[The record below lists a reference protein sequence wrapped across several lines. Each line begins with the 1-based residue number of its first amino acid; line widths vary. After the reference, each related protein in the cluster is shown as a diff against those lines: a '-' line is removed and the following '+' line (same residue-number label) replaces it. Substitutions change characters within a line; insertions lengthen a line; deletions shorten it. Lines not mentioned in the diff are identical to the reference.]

1 MKKVNK
7 LVSFFLVVFLVF
19 SSYSIA
25 GAKSVVNN
33 DKNFTPDISKALM
46 GFFTEN
52 NGQWNNEIIFVG
64 KTPFGR
70 IGFGRESIYY
80 ELIKFHRVEEISNE
94 VLNPEPEIERYVIK
108 QSFKNSNLVS
118 PEGSDLLSHLTN
130 YFYGNDPSKW
140 IKGAKNYSKVVYK
153 NIYDNIDLSYFYN
166 EDGLKYE
173 FYLKKGAKVSDIKV
187 AIEGA
192 DIINNDKTLE
202 LKTSLGSISD
212 SGLFSFKPT
221 SKEKIDTDFELYS
234 ENVYGF
240 DFNNYNIYTNG
251 DEVSED
257 IVIDPLIYSTFLGG
271 SSSEYGYGI
280 AVDSSGC
287 AYVTGY
293 TYSSDFPT
301 TVGAWDSTYNNI
313 EVFVTKF
320 NSAGTALLYSTFLGG
335 TSYDYGRGIAI
346 DSSGCAYVTGYTQS
360 TDFPTTVGAWDSTYN
375 NIEVFVT
382 KFNAAGTALLYS
394 TFLGGTSSDY
404 GYGIAVDSSGC
415 AYVTGY
421 TSSSNFPT
429 TVGAWDTIY
438 NNTDVFVTKFDLTT
452 SLSYSTFL
460 GGSSSEYCYAIA
472 VDSSGCAYVTGYTYS
487 SDFPTTPG
495 AYDTIYNS
503 YDVFVTKFNSAG
515 TALLYSTYLGGNSSE
530 YGYGIA
536 VDSSGCAYVTGY
548 TYSSDFPTTVGAWDT
563 TYYNGDVFVTK
574 FNSAGTALLYSTYL
588 GGSSSE
594 YGYGI
599 AVDSSGCA
607 YVTGYTYSSD
617 FPTTVGAWDTSY
629 YNTDLFVTKFN
640 SAGTALLYSTFL
652 GGTSYEYNSQY
663 GASQIAVDSSGCAYV
678 TGYTQSSD
686 FPITSGAY
694 DSTFNGSTDVFV
706 TKFNS
711 GGTALVYSTY
721 LGGSS
726 SDYPY
731 GGIAVDSSGCAYVMG
746 YTNSSNFP
754 TTPGAW
760 DTSYYNTDLFVT
772 KFNSAGTALVYSTFL
787 GGSSSEYGYG
797 GIAVDSSGCAYVT
810 GYTSSTDF
818 PITSGAIGSY
828 SNGDVF
834 ITEINVTGTSLNY
847 STYLG
852 GSSSE
857 YPYGG
862 IAADSRGNIWVAG
875 YTNSTNFPT
884 TVGAWDRTYY
894 NGDVFVSKLKIYTL
908 GPPQNLQANT
918 SSLPYQIN
926 LLWDPP
932 SISTYPIYAYR
943 IYRSTIS
950 GFINAIFIGEV
961 DSSTLTYSDTNILPH
976 VTYYYY
982 VVAIDNKMHSS
993 PPSNEVSVPS
1003 PSVIVPPP
1011 QNLTANHNPT
1021 ELKIDL
1027 SWEAPASLFPIAIY
1041 KIYRGTSPGFSIATL
1056 IDEVDG
1062 STLTYSDT
1070 DILPTITYY
1079 YYVVAIDIYDY
1090 VSAPSNEASATY
1102 PPIFVDPPQNVTATP
1117 NVELNRIVITW
1128 SWEIPAQNSYFPLGG
1143 FRIYKAPTSDFS
1155 QARLI
1160 GEVSESEF
1168 TFADTSVAKGIYY
1181 FYYVVAVD
1189 IYGFKSDPSNEAV
1202 GILTTVTSPR
1212 NLTAIYDKM
1221 NNFIKLTWEPPGEST
1236 RLMGY
1241 KVYKGTIPGFG
1252 NASVIADLS
1261 KDNLAYND
1269 SDVVA
1274 GVVYYYYIVAYNY
1287 YSDLSAPSNE
1297 AIGVIPILSPPQN
1310 LTATPDTEG
1319 VVIVLQWKP
1328 PAESTLPVRGYKIYR
1343 NLFSDFN
1350 SASLIGTVRSFNL
1363 AYVDF
1368 SVEADVRY
1376 YYYVVAFDNFDNNS
1390 PPSNE
1395 ASAIVTATIADPVL
1409 YVSPEVNREEYNP
1422 GDEVIIKV
1430 SVMNK
1435 GGSTATNVKLVMTL
1449 PQDIEYVKADL
1460 LRGSVFGRNVEFSIG
1475 NIPKGETVTFNIF
1488 CQINKNIR
1496 NDKSVDIIFD
1506 VTCKEGSTDRR
1517 AVHLLIKPKRGEVM
1531 PLSIGVYLKN
1541 IKSDPDTGE
1550 AYIDFDTSL
1559 ELTVRIDGGNAPYT
1573 LKIDWGDGS
1582 SKEEKKVDAA
1592 EINLTHKFESRGTI
1606 EIKFEVIDSVGR
1618 SKKATVKLKVK

>member
-257 IVIDPLIYSTFLGG
+257 IVIDPLI
-271 SSSEYGYGI
+271 
-280 AVDSSGC
+280 
-287 AYVTGY
+287 
-293 TYSSDFPT
+293 
-301 TVGAWDSTYNNI
+301 
-313 EVFVTKF
+313 
-320 NSAGTALLYSTFLGG
+320 YSTFLGG

>member
-460 GGSSSEYCYAIA
+460 GGSSSEYC
-472 VDSSGCAYVTGYTYS
+472 
-487 SDFPTTPG
+487 
-495 AYDTIYNS
+495 
-503 YDVFVTKFNSAG
+503 
-515 TALLYSTYLGGNSSE
+515 
-530 YGYGIA
+530 YGIA

>member
-271 SSSEYGYGI
+271 
-280 AVDSSGC
+280 
-287 AYVTGY
+287 
-293 TYSSDFPT
+293 
-301 TVGAWDSTYNNI
+301 
-313 EVFVTKF
+313 
-320 NSAGTALLYSTFLGG
+320 

-515 TALLYSTYLGGNSSE
+515 TALLYSTYLGGN
-530 YGYGIA
+530 
-536 VDSSGCAYVTGY
+536 
-548 TYSSDFPTTVGAWDT
+548 
-563 TYYNGDVFVTK
+563 
-574 FNSAGTALLYSTYL
+574 
-588 GGSSSE
+588 SSE

>member
-257 IVIDPLIYSTFLGG
+257 IVIDPLI
-271 SSSEYGYGI
+271 
-280 AVDSSGC
+280 
-287 AYVTGY
+287 
-293 TYSSDFPT
+293 
-301 TVGAWDSTYNNI
+301 
-313 EVFVTKF
+313 
-320 NSAGTALLYSTFLGG
+320 YSTFLGG

-875 YTNSTNFPT
+875 YTGSSDFPT